1 MTQAQAESSMRM
13 QLELRG
19 WEALAV
25 TGADARM
32 FLHAQFA
39 SDVARLTPGRWQF
52 GCWLNAQGRT
62 IALFVLVAESQDRL
76 LLLLPCRRADSIAE
90 RLRRFVLRAKATI
103 EVAGE
108 LAIIGEYAASECRGM
123 QIAAGGE
130 LAHGGGSIRIE
141 LGGSA
146 SRTLVLEAGK
156 REAHPDADDSIWR
169 RADVDDGLPWLA
181 AEVAETWTPQA
192 LALER
197 IDAYSVSKGCYPGQE
212 VVARTHFLG
221 RNKRR
226 LARVAGTSATLPTC
240 GARLQAS
247 SEPGSEAAGELVL
260 VAPGPAPGEFQALA
274 VLRDSAPQA
283 LALGNG
289 LPIQLRGVL
298 QSPAK

>member
-39 SDVARLTPGRWQF
+39 SDVFRLAPGRWQF

-62 IALFVLVAESQDRL
+62 IALFVLVAESQDRF
-76 LLLLPCRRADSIAE
+76 LLLLPCHRAENFAQ
-90 RLRRFVLRAKATI
+90 RLRRFVLRAQVKIELLREDTVRGEYTI
-103 EVAGE
+103 RERGGTQIAAAGE
-108 LAIIGEYAASECRGM
+108 LARA
-123 QIAAGGE
+123 
-130 LAHGGGSIRIE
+130 GGSIRIE

-156 REAHPDADDSIWR
+156 REPHPDADDSIWR

-197 IDAYSVSKGCYPGQE
+197 IDAYGVNKGCYPGQE

-226 LARVAGTSATLPTC
+226 LVRVAGTSATLPTC
-240 GARLQAS
+240 GARLLAI

-260 VAPGPAPGEFQALA
+260 VAPGPALGEFQALA

-283 LALGNG
+283 LALGSG
-289 LPIQLRGVL
+289 LPIQLKGVL
-298 QSPAK
+298 QSPAN